1 MALAL
6 QAHLLQYQ
14 VPQVVEVEE
23 EERVHHQKLKPEVG
37 AEVAEVA
44 EVECLPEELRRL
56 VKVAAVVV
64 VATRWMLLNLVEVEV
79 VGEVHAQKQTH
90 S

>member
-6 QAHLLQYQ
+6 QAHLLPYQ

-23 EERVHHQKLKPEVG
+23 VERVHHQKVEPEEG
-37 AEVAEVA
+37 AEVA
-44 EVECLPEELRRL
+44 EVECLPEELQQF
-56 VKVAAVVV
+56 VEVAAAVV
-64 VATRWMLLNLVEVEV
+64 VATRWMLMNLVEVEV
-79 VGEVHAQKQTH
+79 VVEVRAQKQTH